1 MLKPSFF
8 HYHHPYIFPKNLGSY
23 EEKSYLCGKLEITLK
38 QSNMDVAINNITTTI
53 TVPQVD
59 FNLLKELAKKF
70 GWVIQTE
77 KKSGIEEALE
87 DVKAGRVYHAKD
99 AHDLIK
105 QCLE

>member
-1 MLKPSFF
+1 M
-8 HYHHPYIFPKNLGSY
+8 N
-23 EEKSYLCGKLEITLK
+23 
-38 QSNMDVAINNITTTI
+38 VAINNIKTTI

-59 FNLLKELAKKF
+59 FNLLKKLF

-77 KKSGIEEALE
+77 KKSGIKEALE

>member
-1 MLKPSFF
+1 M
-8 HYHHPYIFPKNLGSY
+8 N
-23 EEKSYLCGKLEITLK
+23 
-38 QSNMDVAINNITTTI
+38 VAINNIKTTI

-77 KKSGIEEALE
+77 KKSGIEEALK
-87 DVKAGRVYHAKD
+87 DVKAGRAYHAKD

-105 QCLE
+105 QCLEWNTLLQTLYYN